1 MKIMIIGANSFLGV
15 HLSNY
20 LKKKNII
27 IKCGRNKN
35 HDIVLKNFK
44 KEKLSKIF
52 QKNLPDVVIN
62 LIALTDVDL
71 CEKKHLKAE
80 KVNSGIIKNI
90 VNSLIEANLSDKIFL
105 LHLSTDQVYSGKG
118 PHKENHTN
126 PINNYGKTKL
136 KGERF
141 VKKINGCILRTNF
154 VGKSL
159 NYKKKSFTD
168 WIFESL
174 NKKKKIQVFN
184 NVMFSTLDVKSLC
197 KYISLVI
204 RKKNTGIYNLGS
216 RNGLSKAQYAMR
228 FAKKLKLNTKLIK
241 IVKYNRKFLTAK
253 RPLDMRMN
261 LNFFEKK
268 FNTFLKK
275 TNHELNLTTKQYINE
290 KRL

>member
-1 MKIMIIGANSFLGV
+1 MGANSFLGV
-15 HLSNY
+15 HLSNH
-20 LKKKNII
+20 LNKKNMVL
-27 IKCGRNKN
+27 KCGRTINQ
-35 HDIVLKNFK
+35 DIVLKKFD

-52 QKNLPDVVIN
+52 QKYLPDVIIN
-62 LIALTDVDL
+62 LIALTEVDL
-71 CEKKHLKAE
+71 CEKKYSEAE
-80 KVNSGIIKNI
+80 KVNSGIIENI
-90 VNSLIEANLSDKIFL
+90 VNSLIETNLSDKIFL
-105 LHLSTDQVYSGKG
+105 LHLSTDQVYSSKG
-118 PHKENHTN
+118 PHKENFTN
-126 PINNYGKTKL
+126 PINNYAKTKL

-168 WIFESL
+168 WIFDSL

-216 RNGLSKAQYAMR
+216 RGGLSKAQFALD

-241 IVKYNRKFLTAK
+241 IVKYKRKFLTAK

-261 LNFFEKK
+261 IDLFEKK
-268 FNTFLKK
+268 FNTSLKN
-275 TNHELNLTTKQYINE
+275 TNHELNLVIKQYINE
-290 KRL
+290 KKF

>member
-1 MKIMIIGANSFLGV
+1 MKVMIIGANSFLGV

-27 IKCGRNKN
+27 LKCGRTKN
-35 HDIVLKNFK
+35 HDIVLKKFV

-52 QKNLPDVVIN
+52 QKNLPDVIIN
-62 LIALTDVDL
+62 LVALTDVDL
-71 CEKKHLKAE
+71 CEKKYSEAE
-80 KVNSGIIKNI
+80 KVNSVIIKNI
-90 VNSLIEANLSDKIFL
+90 VNSLIETNLSDKIFL

-118 PHKENHTN
+118 LHRENFTN

-141 VKKINGCILRTNF
+141 VKKLNGCILRTNF

-159 NYKKKSFTD
+159 NYKKKSFSD

-184 NVMFSTLDVKSLC
+184 NIMFSTLDVNSLC
-197 KYISLVI
+197 KYISLVM

-216 RNGLSKAQYAMR
+216 RNGLSKAQFAMN
-228 FAKKLKLNTKLIK
+228 FAKKLKY
-241 IVKYNRKFLTAK
+241 IVKILKLWK
-253 RPLDMRMN
+253 PL
-261 LNFFEKK
+261 
-268 FNTFLKK
+268 
-275 TNHELNLTTKQYINE
+275 
-290 KRL
+290 